1 MSKLPLFI
9 LAALGAG
16 CSSSEEP
23 IERQSAA
30 LGELSCAT
38 TATVD
43 RNIMVQNTTTLHSS
57 PPSYGQ
63 ASCQG
68 QWVISLQH
76 PPTMGAFRLN
86 ARATIPTNA
95 STCEE
100 TSFEVGVYKAS
111 GKVPQWTLQETVQRS
126 GIWGP
131 TGCTFPLIEDAW
143 TGISFGPQGTKLAV
157 SVRLRGAPQ
166 PFQLSIFGY

>member
-43 RNIMVQNTTTLHSS
+43 TNIVVQTESDYHAA

-68 QWVISLQH
+68 QWVISLEY
-76 PPTMGAFRLN
+76 PPTDDWFRLRAKSKVPN
-86 ARATIPTNA
+86 TARICAD
-95 STCEE
+95 
-100 TSFEVGVYKAS
+100 TSLQVGVYTAT
-111 GKVPQWTLQETVQRS
+111 GRVPQWTLQQVIVRS
-126 GIWGP
+126 GVWGVH
-131 TGCTFPLIEDAW
+131 GCEFLGDEDA
-143 TGISFGPQGTKLAV
+143 SFGYALGTQGTKLAA
-157 SVRLRGAPQ
+157 SVRYRGAPW
-166 PFQLSIFGY
+166 PFQMSIF